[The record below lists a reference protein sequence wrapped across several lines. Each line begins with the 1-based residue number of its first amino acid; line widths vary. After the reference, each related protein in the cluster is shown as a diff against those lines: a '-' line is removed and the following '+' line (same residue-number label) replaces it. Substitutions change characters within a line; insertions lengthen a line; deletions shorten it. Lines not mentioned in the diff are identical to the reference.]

1 MVSAIGSVHASRAPG
16 LVLAAALLTS
26 CAGLVGE
33 PPSATQSKRDGPPTQ
48 VVRDVAEPS
57 EGQVAR
63 LQTDPLDCSAL
74 RPARAPLRRLTP
86 LQYRNTVRDMFEG
99 RVEPGPSFPEQ
110 TRTESRRASGFSNDP
125 ERNVVGEATAEQI
138 MIAAEETA
146 EALIPALP
154 ALLPCSVAPQ
164 PPEDCARQFVAR
176 YGRRAFRRPV
186 SAEETDTLLS
196 VHRLGVRFG
205 EDFADGIAA
214 MTAALL
220 QMPAFL
226 YLPEAGVPL
235 TAGVR
240 ALTDLELAS
249 RLSYLFWDSAPDE
262 VLLQAAERGE
272 LRAPNRLQNEVRR
285 LLGDPR
291 ARPAL
296 VRFFREWMHV
306 QPLRPGDRVDP
317 ALDERL
323 SAALDEGLGRQ
334 LRAAIEEG
342 WSLRKL
348 LTSTETFVNARLAE
362 HLGLPA
368 GTAASDA
375 EWVKASLD
383 PAAHAGLVTHPAVM
397 AGLSHAQEPSYVRR
411 GVFVIE
417 RLLCQPLGSPPA
429 NAQSVFE
436 ALPLPPEASA
446 LERSA
451 SVRARPDCRGCHV
464 KIDPVGLAFNAF
476 DELGRVRSADRHG
489 NAVPTAGT
497 STLFSPAGRAFAGA
511 SDLLGQV
518 AASGLAEP
526 CFSRQWV
533 RFTFGRLDGSDDACL
548 VRELSSR
555 LSGQGGSI
563 FEMLFA
569 LVASDA
575 FAHRTVRELP

>member
-1 MVSAIGSVHASRAPG
+1 M
-16 LVLAAALLTS
+16 AALVTS

-33 PPSATQSKRDGPPTQ
+33 PPSATQTKGDRPRPGGQ
-48 VVRDVAEPS
+48 IVRDVPEPS
-57 EGQVAR
+57 AGQGAR
-63 LQTDPLDCSAL
+63 PKTDPLDCSLL

-99 RVEPGPSFPEQ
+99 RVEPGPSFPVQ
-110 TRTESRRASGFSNDP
+110 TRTESRLASGFSNDP

-146 EALIPALP
+146 EASIPALP

-164 PPEDCARQFVAR
+164 PSEDCAREFIAKF
-176 YGRRAFRRPV
+176 GRRAFRRPV
-186 SAEETDTLLS
+186 SAEETEALLS

-226 YLPEAGVPL
+226 YLPEPGVSL

-249 RLSYLFWDSAPDE
+249 RLSYLLWDSAPDE

-272 LRAPNRLQNEVRR
+272 LRVPNRLQNEVRR
-285 LLGDPR
+285 LVADPR

-306 QPLRPGDRVDP
+306 QPVQPGDRVDP

-323 SAALDEGLGRQ
+323 SAALDEGLERQ
-334 LRAAIEEG
+334 VVAAIQEG

-348 LTSTETFVNARLAE
+348 LTSTETFVNARLAQ

-368 GTAASDA
+368 ETAASDA
-375 EWVKASLD
+375 EWVRASLD

-397 AGLSHAQEPSYVRR
+397 AGLSHSHDPSYVRR

-417 RLLCQPLGSPPA
+417 RLLCQPLGAPPA
-429 NAQSVFE
+429 NAQAVTD

-446 LERSA
+446 LERST

-464 KIDPVGLAFNAF
+464 KIDPVGLSFNGF
-476 DELGRVRSADRHG
+476 DELGRLRSADRFG

-497 STLFSPAGRAFAGA
+497 TTLFSPTGQAFSGA
-511 SDLLGQV
+511 ADLMGQV

-555 LSGQGGSI
+555 LAGEDGSI

-569 LVASDA
+569 LVTSDA
-575 FAHRTVRELP
+575 FSHRTVRELP